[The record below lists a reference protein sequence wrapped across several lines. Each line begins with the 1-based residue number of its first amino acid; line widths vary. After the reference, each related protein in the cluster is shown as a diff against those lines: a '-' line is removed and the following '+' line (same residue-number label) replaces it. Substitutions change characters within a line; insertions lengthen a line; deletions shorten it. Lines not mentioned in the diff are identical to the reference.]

1 MNRFKILAI
10 LASSIVLTACGLKGE
25 LYLPEKAPMPTESI
39 QSIESATI
47 DSQASTQP

>member
-10 LASSIVLTACGLKGE
+10 LASSILLTACGLKGE

-39 QSIESATI
+39 QSVEGTTI
-47 DSQASTQP
+47 DSSVSAQP